1 MRCSRKSASGKKT
14 RYSSLI
20 LETMLLTFNL
30 RCSLFAFHQHNLSF
44 CVPSATAWSGI
55 DGRIKP
61 DLSPVSFSMLGLNT
75 TGLSLS
81 HTQDLSAVSTLEA
94 RRSELVTLGKIS
106 AASTEWAGPRIR
118 LANDGTEVTNNES
131 SWFRWLACDL
141 AVNTLPRQLDT
152 EMSASNQPSAS
163 RRLIASSVDA
173 YWLIDNCHG

>member
-75 TGLSLS
+75 TGLSPS
-81 HTQDLSAVSTLEA
+81 HTPDLSAVSTLEA
-94 RRSELVTLGKIS
+94 RQSELVTLGKIS
-106 AASTEWAGPRIR
+106 AAASTEWAGPRIR
-118 LANDGTEVTNNES
+118 LANDWTEVTNNES
-131 SWFRWLACDL
+131 SWCRWLACDL
-141 AVNTLPRQLDT
+141 AVNTLQGYQG
-152 EMSASNQPSAS
+152 N
-163 RRLIASSVDA
+163 
-173 YWLIDNCHG
+173 